1 MKYSIL
7 SEKAPYSR
15 KQTFLC
21 QNAQKNLKLKNKEEF
36 LNYHFINNVISTFEI
51 WSWNPPINSLVF
63 RKS

>member
-36 LNYHFINNVISTFEI
+36 LNYHFINNVISTFVI
-51 WSWNPPINSLVF
+51 WS
-63 RKS
+63 